1 MATTSLLDFSTP
13 HVLRNAK
20 EYRAA
25 VSEIDRLL
33 DADPRR
39 GTPDSE
45 RLEFLSV
52 LVEAYEDEH
61 DPLDEAGGSPQSVVA
76 FMLEQR
82 GLTRA
87 DLHDAMEDGHA
98 TSDDVATVI
107 VALRGP
113 SAPTYEPI
121 RACTEYVHAPTGTL
135 FSTQLVVVTTS
146 QPVSTTWATFEVS

>member
-1 MATTSLLDFSTP
+1 MPTTTLLDFSTP

-33 DADPRR
+33 DADPKR
-39 GTPDSE
+39 GTPDYE

-61 DPLDEAGGSPQSVVA
+61 DPLEAGGSPQSVVA

-87 DLHDAMEDGHA
+87 DLHDAMGGKARVSEFFAGKRRL
-98 TSDDVATVI
+98 SI
-107 VALRGP
+107 EQIRALRDLLHIP
-113 SAPTYEPI
+113 ADLLI
-121 RACTEYVHAPTGTL
+121 D
-135 FSTQLVVVTTS
+135 
-146 QPVSTTWATFEVS
+146 